1 MVCGGCNTF
10 GGTPLCGA
18 CRAIVRLQLLLKEGG
33 LRANQESVVVG
44 ILRSAVGALQDL
56 SEESGA
62 KAPGGGGAPAWLT
75 GTAPGGGGSAKA
87 PPKKEKSE
95 EKKVEPGA
103 ASSGAGGERVA
114 EREESSSFESE
125 EEEEPVEDQV
135 VNPLPVARGSLGRA
149 FLGLTPTGKAKAAPV
164 DAKERKLH
172 RRDEDRERHH
182 HSREVRQA
190 RGHDGEARDSREE
203 LPRIRAGEHRPPEP
217 DHPPPNYRGEKKEK
231 RRSRSR
237 RRRKERKSKGK
248 KKRERGKA
256 WRDAQAGEP
265 PQEEQWRQKQKRA

>member
-1 MVCGGCNTF
+1 MVCEGCNTF

-18 CRAIVRLQLLLKEGG
+18 CRAIVRLQLLVKEGG

-56 SEESGA
+56 CEDSGV
-62 KAPGGGGAPAWLT
+62 KTPSGGGAPAWLT
-75 GTAPGGGGSAKA
+75 GTPTGGGGPAEV
-87 PPKKEKSE
+87 PPKKEKPE
-95 EKKVEPGA
+95 EKKGEPGA

-125 EEEEPVEDQV
+125 EEEEAVEDQE

-149 FLGLTPTGKAKAAPV
+149 LLGLKATGKVKAAPV
-164 DAKERKLH
+164 DTKERKLH

-182 HSREVRQA
+182 RSREVRQA
-190 RGHDGEARDSREE
+190 RGHDGEVRDNREE
-203 LPRIRAGEHRPPEP
+203 LPRIRTGDHRPPEP

-248 KKRERGKA
+248 KKRERGQA
-256 WRDAQAGEP
+256 WRDAKAAET